1 MSSGVI
7 LWNGKVEKMTE
18 NNQNNQ
24 VVGFYEAVGSAMSG
38 GAEPEARAMS
48 VSDDN
53 VGSANISSG
62 NIEKFRRNMNLNT
75 LFDHAVGDIDALRKA
90 IRQTGPLSLTALVSV
105 YRIHVALQNDVVS
118 REDFLGKLGVKQ
130 DPRAKYPA
138 QPLIRH
144 LVTKAAP
151 ELRSMTSHWAGA
163 IAWAERNN
171 VDPENFE
178 DFIKG
183 IDGGIRG
190 AYAAEVKATRSPNE
204 RKKRA
209 DRINRAKTVYFKT
222 VDPVAVL
229 SMSCF
234 QNIGSGMHLA
244 FVKVEK
250 DGSIKLVDR
259 WDKDVSW
266 VESAFDRHV
275 VSATENRTT

>member
-1 MSSGVI
+1 M
-7 LWNGKVEKMTE
+7 
-18 NNQNNQ
+18 
-24 VVGFYEAVGSAMSG
+24 
-38 GAEPEARAMS
+38 
-48 VSDDN
+48 
-53 VGSANISSG
+53 
-62 NIEKFRRNMNLNT
+62 
-75 LFDHAVGDIDALRKA
+75 
-90 IRQTGPLSLTALVSV
+90 
-105 YRIHVALQNDVVS
+105 
-118 REDFLGKLGVKQ
+118 
-130 DPRAKYPA
+130 
-138 QPLIRH
+138 
-144 LVTKAAP
+144 
-151 ELRSMTSHWAGA
+151 
-163 IAWAERNN
+163 
-171 VDPENFE
+171 
-178 DFIKG
+178 
-183 IDGGIRG
+183 
-190 AYAAEVKATRSPNE
+190 KATRSPNE